1 MRVDLIHPVNDD
13 RSGSCILHWQPT
25 FKRLQPR
32 NTINEAPNED
42 LLPHRCSYSDDRK
55 SNWISIHIGGA
66 QWISS
71 HLCCNVGI
79 TWGNSACVRVSELS
93 RWSWGKGRWSVLE
106 GRHGCTWVSA
116 GECLKR
122 NQEESEILKL
132 KLQIQSNYNAHGIR
146 LNKACMQPITA
157 VYTLQNINRVSP
169 LLLRRESSIL
179 RKT

>member
-1 MRVDLIHPVNDD
+1 MTIEAGHVFFTDSLLSNVFN
-13 RSGSCILHWQPT
+13 LETQLM
-25 FKRLQPR
+25 RLQMRIYSHTDVP
-32 NTINEAPNED
+32 TLMIASQTGSASTLAVPSEFQVTCVVMLA
-42 LLPHRCSYSDDRK
+42 LPKGTRH
-55 SNWISIHIGGA
+55 
-66 QWISS
+66 
-71 HLCCNVGI
+71 VF
-79 TWGNSACVRVSELS
+79 VRVSELS

-132 KLQIQSNYNAHGIR
+132 KLQIQSIYNAHGIR